1 MLNME
6 TGDFNAT
13 EVKTMLYP
21 LAIKSREFSRT
32 NNTIKGIDTSLY
44 FLNEEKNEPHLNLSK
59 IQINQSDKTLKA
71 DKVSLKLGDHVV
83 GQLPS
88 FRGKMEKNP
97 LKYKL
102 SAGKQ
107 SNLGWYLGTGGTW
120 SLNPTIDFSTD
131 ITAYTKRGWLLSPGL
146 NWESE
151 EKSSENFCIW
161 KFGKWMD

>member
-1 MLNME
+1 M
-6 TGDFNAT
+6 
-13 EVKTMLYP
+13 
-21 LAIKSREFSRT
+21 
-32 NNTIKGIDTSLY
+32 Y

-59 IQINQSDKTLKA
+59 IQIDQSDKTLKA
-71 DKVSLKLGDHVV
+71 DKGSLKFGDHVV
-83 GQLPS
+83 GQLLL
-88 FRGKMEKNP
+88 FVANGKEP

-151 EKSSENFCIW
+151 EIFRKLCIW